1 MHVPWDKVIIII
13 FFFYG
18 LSFYSLGLA
27 LLVESGRASQLQLAR
42 SMRLLAGFGL
52 LHGTHE
58 WIDMFERELA
68 LHYQDPLPLP
78 MLWGRVAL
86 LVTSFI
92 ALMAFGEHLLTSEDE
107 NSPFWRITI
116 SAVIVYVC
124 VSIILQSVHDLDERA
139 WARML
144 DVLARY
150 MLAIPG
156 AVLACWALWQ
166 QREIFRARGMDRF
179 VIDLSIAALALAM
192 YGVAGQIFTSESVIF
207 PSTVI
212 NTALFDRIFGFPIQ
226 LVRAILAAIVAV
238 SMIRVL
244 RAIEVENEQRMVAVE
259 RTQKE
264 AERRSRDELARLNT
278 ELHIAHDEATQLLI
292 ELRKRDALRDEF
304 LQRVTAAQ
312 ENERK
317 RIARELHDGTGQV
330 LTGMALGLRGMVTSI
345 ADENDPLAQN
355 LATLQEM
362 ATSAIGELRHLINDL
377 RPPQL
382 DDMGLVSALR
392 WMVSN
397 YDQRG
402 DFKAEFEVV
411 GDPVPL
417 PPEIEVT
424 LFRITQ
430 EGLLNVIKH
439 AQATWAKVC
448 ITFAV
453 GVHLTVQDNGVGFDP
468 EKLFQDGK
476 PRMTWGLVG
485 MQERAG
491 LIKAQIKFD
500 SAPGKG
506 TTLTIDL
513 CLPAKEQVEAVSEE
527 V

>member
-1 MHVPWDKVIIII
+1 MHVEWDRAIIVI

-18 LSFYSLGLA
+18 LAFYSLGLA
-27 LLVESGRASQLQLAR
+27 LLVESGRASQLRLAR
-42 SMRLLAGFGL
+42 SMRRLAGFGL

-58 WIDMFERELA
+58 WIDMFERELVV
-68 LHYQDPLPLP
+68 HYQDVLPVP
-78 MLWGRVAL
+78 VLWGRVAL

-92 ALMAFGEHLLTSEDE
+92 ALMAFGEHLLASEDE
-107 NSPFWRITI
+107 HSPFWRITI
-116 SAVIVYVC
+116 SAVIVYVG

-150 MLAIPG
+150 ILAIPG

-166 QREIFRARGMDRF
+166 QRAIFRARGMDRF
-179 VIDLSIAALALAM
+179 VIDLSIAALALAS
-192 YGVAGQIFTSESVIF
+192 YGVVGQIFTSESVIF

-212 NTALFDRIFGFPIQ
+212 NAALFDRVFGFPVQ
-226 LVRAILAAIVAV
+226 LLRAVLAAIVAL

-244 RAIEVENEQRMVAVE
+244 RAIEVENEQRMAAFE
-259 RTQKE
+259 RAQQD
-264 AERRSRDELARLNT
+264 AERRSHAELAQLNT
-278 ELHIAHDEATQLLI
+278 ELQIAHDEATRLLN
-292 ELRKRDALRDEF
+292 EVRRRDALRGEF
-304 LQRVTAAQ
+304 LQRITAAQ

-330 LTGMALGLRGMVTSI
+330 LTGMALGLRGIAANV
-345 ADENDPLAQN
+345 ADEHDQLAQQ
-355 LATLQEM
+355 LATLQTM

-382 DDMGLVSALR
+382 DDMGLISALR

-397 YDQRG
+397 FDQRG
-402 DFKAEFEVV
+402 DLKAEFEVV
-411 GDPVPL
+411 GDPLPL
-417 PPEIEVT
+417 SPEIEVT

-439 AQATWAKVC
+439 AQATWSKVC
-448 ITFAV
+448 ITFAEDV
-453 GVHLTVQDNGVGFDP
+453 RLTVQDNGVGFETD
-468 EKLFQDGK
+468 KLFQDGK

-491 LIKAQIKFD
+491 LIKAQIAFD
-500 SAPGKG
+500 STPGQG
-506 TTLTIDL
+506 TTLTIW
-513 CLPAKEQVEAVSEE
+513 LPVNEPVEVASED